1 MFDVRG
7 FGAKGDKKHND
18 SRTIQEAMD
27 ACFKSGGGTVVFPA
41 GDYLSGSVF
50 LKSRITLHLEAGATL
65 WCSRDPG
72 DYAGLRDH
80 GRSGRFMVGTL
91 LTAEG
96 QEQIAVEGCAAIA

>member
-50 LKSRITLHLEAGATL
+50 PKKQDNPPPRSR
-65 WCSRDPG
+65 SDP
-72 DYAGLRDH
+72 L
-80 GRSGRFMVGTL
+80 V
-91 LTAEG
+91 
-96 QEQIAVEGCAAIA
+96 Q